1 MEGWSMESENI
12 ANDAIYD
19 TQYERIQ
26 QWSHG
31 LLFLWFYRPK
41 QRSIN
46 LLGTSLSARCYVY
59 PLLNRQ
65 FYVAFTNFNN
75 FTFSKLMTLYA

>member
-1 MEGWSMESENI
+1 MEEWSMESENI

-31 LLFLWFYRPK
+31 LLFLLFYRPK

-46 LLGTSLSARCYVY
+46 LLGTNLAARYYVN
-59 PLLNRQ
+59 PLLNWQ
-65 FYVAFTNFNN
+65 FYVAFS
-75 FTFSKLMTLYA
+75 SKEIFHKIL